1 MLYFDPSYFL
11 FIAIPTM
18 ILSALVQLYL
28 KSSFAKWSRVSNTE
42 HLTGMQVAQVLFKLP
57 SLNPLP
63 LEQVSGSLTD
73 HYDPHANVVRL
84 SSPIANQTS
93 IAAMAVTAHELG
105 HVQQY
110 QSKSPLIAM
119 RSLLLPALQFSPT
132 ISYIAFTV
140 GILFN
145 MANLMWLGILFF
157 GLMVLFSV
165 LTLPVELDASRRG
178 LKMLKEA
185 GILDTRQ
192 EQHGA
197 RQMLTAAALTYLAAA
212 ITSLMQLFYYINL
225 AQRQRRYR

>member
-1 MLYFDPSYFL
+1 
-11 FIAIPTM
+11 
-18 ILSALVQLYL
+18 
-28 KSSFAKWSRVSNTE
+28 
-42 HLTGMQVAQVLFKLP
+42 
-57 SLNPLP
+57 
-63 LEQVSGSLTD
+63 
-73 HYDPHANVVRL
+73 
-84 SSPIANQTS
+84 
-93 IAAMAVTAHELG
+93 MAVTAHELG

-119 RSLLLPALQFSPT
+119 RSMLLPALQFSPT

-145 MANLMWLGILFF
+145 ITNLMWLGILFF

-197 RQMLTAAALTYLAAA
+197 RQMLTAAA
-212 ITSLMQLFYYINL
+212 
-225 AQRQRRYR
+225 